1 MCAEHGLSAAD
12 GAPLGVACDVAAES
26 GRGVCFA
33 ERADGRYSARAV
45 LADLDASMPTAL
57 RTAPLLPGRWAA
69 LAPAR
74 GAGGAG
80 VWARGALGPDGA
92 PLAAAAAAA
101 VRRALEAADAPA
113 AMQLCFAP
121 AGGAGGGL
129 ASALLQRLRDE
140 HPDVPCIAA
149 ALAPSATSAPAPA
162 AYSAPLCLADVAEH
176 AALTLWVDNDAFSS
190 VLDTAASAGTARAAQ
205 RDRLGSLNA
214 LAAAALAG
222 ASACHRLRG
231 DAAAGGLY
239 PPCDVAALTAALVPY
254 PRLHLLAPALA
265 PAPWLARRCLEA
277 PAGGSNEGAPA
288 EAMPQ
293 QQPLPLPPLRAG
305 FPLEQRVVAELMAPR
320 SLLLRAGGASP
331 GHSPVF
337 GGEADE
343 PPPLRGRLLAGAL
356 LLRGDALS
364 LPAAAAA
371 AARCAFAAPGS
382 LPPWATAGASPAAPL
397 LCAASPAP
405 AHWRIG
411 AGGNA
416 PPGNAGG
423 CALLNGTFAALSL
436 SGVAARFGA
445 AYRRRA
451 HVHLFTQEG
460 LTCADLAAAAET
472 LLDWSDEY
480 SVFESPHDVALSAY
494 GADQAEE
501 GEDDG
506 YSDEEW
512 RGAREGPP
520 REDEASEQDEAEEET
535 PEAVRPAGGLAR
547 TASPPWLREALRRGR
562 RDTQAGEG
570 DVSTAS
576 ERGSEPPRAEE
587 LS

>member
-1 MCAEHGLSAAD
+1 
-12 GAPLGVACDVAAES
+12 
-26 GRGVCFA
+26 
-33 ERADGRYSARAV
+33 
-45 LADLDASMPTAL
+45 MPAAL

-101 VRRALEAADAPA
+101 VRRGLEAADAPA

-140 HPDVPCIAA
+140 HPDVPCLAA
-149 ALAPSATSAPAPA
+149 AMAPSATSAPAPA

-176 AALTLWVDNDAFSS
+176 AALTLWIDNDALSS
-190 VLDTAASAGTARAAQ
+190 VLDTASAGTGIAAGASR

-231 DAAAGGLY
+231 DCAGGLY

-277 PAGGSNEGAPA
+277 PAGGNEGAPA

-293 QQPLPLPPLRAG
+293 QQQPMPPPRAG
-305 FPLEQRVVAELMAPR
+305 FPLEQRIVAELMAPR
-320 SLLLRAGGASP
+320 SLLLRAGGASS
-331 GHSPVF
+331 GAAVF

-411 AGGNA
+411 GGNA
-416 PPGNAGG
+416 PPGGG
-423 CALLNGTFAALSL
+423 GGTALLNGTFAALSL

-451 HVHLFTQEG
+451 GVHLFTQEG

-480 SVFESPHDVALSAY
+480 SVFDTPHDVALSSTGGDEA
-494 GADQAEE
+494 ADA

-512 RGAREGPP
+512 RGAREGLA
-520 REDEASEQDEAEEET
+520 RGDEASELDEPEAEEET
-535 PEAVRPAGGLAR
+535 PEAVRPAGGMAH
-547 TASPPWLREALRRGR
+547 TTSPPWLREALRRGR
-562 RDTQAGEG
+562 QDTEI

-576 ERGSEPPRAEE
+576 ERGSEARAEE
-587 LS
+587 LSNHDHAAR